1 MQRSERATERGR
13 ERATIVYDRAGI
25 RGVAEARRR
34 RVEAEAA
41 AIMDDGGSAFPS
53 LPLFQHGRF
62 HIVPAVSLGRHGP
75 PQLQKAEKADVG
87 I

>member
-1 MQRSERATERGR
+1 
-13 ERATIVYDRAGI
+13 
-25 RGVAEARRR
+25 
-34 RVEAEAA
+34 
-41 AIMDDGGSAFPS
+41 MDDGGSAFPS